1 MDDIFKALSD
11 PQRRHVLDLLREK
24 DGQTLSELELAFP
37 SLTRFGVMKHLKVL
51 EDASLV
57 ATRKEGR
64 FKYHYLNP
72 VPLQTIADRWIS
84 IFAAPWARGMSQ
96 LKFEL
101 EKGHAMTAKPKHVYT
116 TIIRT
121 TPDALW
127 NALTNSD
134 VTPLYYYGSKVNNGA
149 AKGAQFNYFA
159 PDGGGEWIKGTI
171 LEYEAPRRLVTSFQG
186 FWEPAMQEDAPSRVT
201 YEIEQQGEF
210 CKLTVVHD
218 EFYGETA
225 TYHGA
230 GGGWP
235 GILSGLKTLL
245 ETGKPLG
252 YNPMGAAA

>member
-51 EDASLV
+51 EEASLV

-84 IFAAPWARGMSQ
+84 SFAAPWAQGMSQ
-96 LKFEL
+96 LKWEL
-101 EKGHAMTAKPKHVYT
+101 EKGYAMTAKPKHVYT

-121 TPDALW
+121 TPAALW
-127 NALTNSD
+127 DALTNPER
-134 VTPLYYYGSKVNNGA
+134 TPLYYYGSKVNNGG
-149 AKGAQFNYFA
+149 AKGAHFNYHA
-159 PDGGGEWIKGTI
+159 PDGSGEWITGKV
-171 LEYEAPRRLVTSFQG
+171 LEMDAPRRLVTSFQG
-186 FWEPAMQEDAPSRVT
+186 SWSPDMAGDAASRVT
-201 YEIEQQGEF
+201 FEIEQQGEF
-210 CKLTVVHD
+210 CKLTLVHD
-218 EFYGETA
+218 EFDSETA
-225 TYHGA
+225 TYHA
-230 GGGWP
+230 VGGGWP

-252 YNPMGAAA
+252 YNPMAA